1 MAFDT
6 ISKKYLRELRRE
18 YDSAVSGGAHTAE
31 LSYRPV
37 LHSFIKDIVREFGI
51 ASNTEVILEPNT
63 QGHNGRPDWRIHD
76 KNTLGIYGY
85 IEAKGIGPNP
95 LDSSEYQS
103 QIDRYLDLGHKL
115 VFTDGVDFFFYTPER
130 RSPQCVSLFDKN
142 LFNRRDWSSLPL
154 APQIEVLFRD
164 FLSAPAPQQCSED
177 KLISLV
183 AKRTRILADKIC
195 YYSMM
200 NLSEAIDSNERSEIA
215 LLSQIKT
222 LVFNHNDPRFH
233 TEKAF
238 SDFTSQVIMFCLLY
252 AHRVLCLDS
261 DSAIVKE
268 QKIKNYIYNSLPAE
282 EVLAPFKSLM
292 DFVLTNTPHESFIAE
307 WVDECIKFLSFVQ
320 MTGNASSSPD
330 FHKLFE
336 RFLSEYDHRSRF
348 DYGAYYTPK
357 ILADYVVKLT
367 ERVVSEVFPGTSIF
381 DDDNTII
388 DPCCG
393 TGSFLESIINHD
405 PRDGGYSLCGFE
417 ILPAPYM
424 LANYRLSLI
433 RHRQG
438 SRRLVSKVVLANTL
452 SNCVLGESANLAS
465 IEGAELAKAND
476 LSSLPLKVII
486 GNPPCSDSLR
496 ENTSREYSRINALME
511 DFRMPATSRRARQN
525 TQKQVFNPFMQF
537 LRWGCEKLLHSETNA
552 ALSFIVPS
560 SFLEAE
566 SYKYA
571 RRFIAQNFSNAWIV
585 CIDSDAR
592 TGVRSGSLF
601 HTLQG
606 RALIVLTRKYGQ
618 QNSITEFSYADYSQ
632 DVANKLSMLTA
643 SADDTMLH
651 FHTCHLDATNC
662 AFTPSKEFDA
672 VMYRK
677 FWPVSGEADNPG
689 IFIKHCSG
697 TKLSPTAMFSH
708 VKRNILKRR
717 SKDIS
722 ISGYR
727 GTMAWFSGQ
736 DKKPK
741 QEQVDAFKNALN
753 AIGSTSQI
761 DSLLDRNIHTYSFR
775 PFLQSNALIWEDLL
789 RRYARIGGGGTRP
802 RPELIKAYNNNR
814 TIGFAMAHAPK
825 DLNPTLTQ
833 FVSFCWYYPD
843 NDMCTRGNSHIYM
856 NQYPGDDANPFQENI
871 NPSLLVSLGSMLGKQ
886 GLSLLNDIVF
896 YCYGVLCSQVFLD
909 EFEGALF
916 TVNQSD
922 NRARIPVVGDKTA
935 FNRIVSFGKKLA
947 NLEKEDYTPSNRLLF
962 DYSQL
967 CDSIPTSF
975 HLKRE
980 VYPFDEDKEI
990 LNLTDGNSTIGIT
1003 CPLSLQR
1010 LNISGYNV
1018 VKDVWLKF
1026 NSYDFTHCDFTR
1038 DDMKNLLDF
1047 LNKLVEREDIVSELD
1062 GIVRQVL
1069 NGQYPL
1075 IIS

>member
-1 MAFDT
+1 MAFDS
-6 ISKKYLRELRRE
+6 ISKKYLRELRKE
-18 YDSAVSGGAHTAE
+18 YDSAIMSGAHTAE

-37 LHSFIKDIVREFGI
+37 LHSYIKDLVKEFGSD
-51 ASNTEVILEPNT
+51 SNVEVIFEPNT

-76 KNTLGIYGY
+76 KGTLGIYGY
-85 IEAKGIGPNP
+85 IEAKGLSSAP
-95 LDSSEYQS
+95 LDASEYKS

-115 VFTDGVDFFFYTPER
+115 VFTDGIDFLFY
-130 RSPQCVSLFDKN
+130 SPDSSMPHCVSLFDKSR
-142 LFNRRDWSSLPL
+142 FNNRDWSSLLLSPH
-154 APQIEVLFRD
+154 IEILFRA
-164 FLSAPAPQQCSED
+164 FLSSPAPQQCNED

-183 AKRTRILADKIC
+183 AKRTRILADKIR

-200 NLSEAIDSNERSEIA
+200 NIAEAIDNNERSEIQ
-215 LLSQIKT
+215 LLSQIKI
-222 LVFNHNDPRFH
+222 LVYNHNDPRFH

-238 SDFTSQVIMFCLLY
+238 SDFVSQIIMFSLLY

-268 QKIKNYIYNSLPAE
+268 RKIKDYISRHLPSE

-292 DFVLTNTPHESFIAE
+292 DFVLRNTPQESFISE

-320 MTGNASSSPD
+320 VTGSASLLPD

-336 RFLSEYDHRSRF
+336 RFLSEYDHKARF

-367 ERVVSEVFPGTSIF
+367 ERVVSEVFPGTSVF
-381 DDDNTII
+381 DDGNTII

-393 TGSFLESIINHD
+393 TGSFLESVIKYDKKN
-405 PRDGGYSLCGFE
+405 GNYNLCGFE

-433 RHRQG
+433 RNRNG
-438 SRRLVSKVVLANTL
+438 NRRFVSNVVLTNTL
-452 SNCVLGESANLAS
+452 SNCVLGEVANMSS
-465 IEGAELAKAND
+465 IEGSELAKASN
-476 LSSLPLKVII
+476 LSSLPLKLII

-496 ENTSREYSRINALME
+496 ENTAKEYSRINLLME
-511 DFRMPATSRRARQN
+511 DFRMPVASRRARQN

-537 LRWGCEKLLHSETNA
+537 LRWGCEKLLKSETNA
-552 ALSFIVPS
+552 VLSFIVPS

-571 RRFIAQNFSNAWIV
+571 RKFISENFSKVWIV

-606 RALIVLTRKYGQ
+606 RALIVLARKYGQ
-618 QNSITEFSYADYSQ
+618 QNKMTDFSYADYSR
-632 DVANKLSMLTA
+632 DIVNKEKLLTA
-643 SADDTMLH
+643 SIEDTMLH
-651 FHTCHLDATNC
+651 FQNYKLESHNYIFAPT
-662 AFTPSKEFDA
+662 KIFDS

-677 FWPVSGEADNPG
+677 FWPVSGNSNNNG
-689 IFIKHCSG
+689 IFINQCSG
-697 TKLSPTAMFSH
+697 IKLAPTAMFSH
-708 VKRNILKRR
+708 VNKNILKRR

-722 ISGYR
+722 ISGYA
-727 GTMAWFSGQ
+727 GTSSWFLGYT
-736 DKKPK
+736 KKPK
-741 QEQVDAFKNALN
+741 QDQVEAFKNALN
-753 AIGSTSQI
+753 AIGSTTHI
-761 DSLLDRNIHTYSFR
+761 DLLLDRNIKTYSFR

-789 RRYARIGGGGTRP
+789 RRYARLGGGGTRL
-802 RPELIKAYNNNR
+802 RPELIKAYGNSN

-843 NDMCTRGNSHIYM
+843 NDICSRGNSHIYT
-856 NQYPGDDANPFQENI
+856 NQYPDKSGNAFVQNI
-871 NPSLLVSLGSMLGKQ
+871 NPSLLSTLGRLLGKQ
-886 GLSLLNDIVF
+886 GLSLCNDIVF
-896 YCYGVLCSQVFLD
+896 YCYGILCSQVYLD

-922 NRARIPVVGDKTA
+922 NRARIPIVGDKLI
-935 FNRIVSFGKKLA
+935 FNRIVSLGKKLSE
-947 NLEKEDYTPSNRLLF
+947 LEKEPYSPSNKLGLE
-962 DYSQL
+962 YSKL
-967 CDSIPTSF
+967 CDAIPLSF
-975 HLKRE
+975 HLKKE
-980 VYPFDEDKEI
+980 THPFDEDNQE
-990 LNLTDGNSTIGIT
+990 LRLTDGNTTIVIP

-1026 NSYDFTHCDFTR
+1026 YSYDLTHCDFTR
-1038 DDMKNLLDF
+1038 EDMKKLLDF
-1047 LNKLVEREDIVSELD
+1047 LNILAEREEFVSNIDEL
-1062 GIVRQVL
+1062 VRQIL
-1069 NGQYPL
+1069 NGTYSL
-1075 IIS
+1075 IIY